1 MVPHSQNV
9 AYLDSGSQVLWKDR
23 ERVFHRGWRL
33 GDDGKHCAVL
43 LVASAAD
50 HPSRSTLDHFRHEY
64 ELKDELDSTWA
75 ARPLELVREANRT
88 MLVLDDASGEPLEML
103 LGAPMDTGRFLRLGC
118 TIASALGKLHQ
129 RGLVHKDIKPANIL
143 FNDATGEVRL
153 TGFGIASRFA
163 REANRLTLPRRSPAR
178 SPTWRRNR
186 PDG

>member
-1 MVPHSQNV
+1 
-9 AYLDSGSQVLWKDR
+9 
-23 ERVFHRGWRL
+23 
-33 GDDGKHCAVL
+33 
-43 LVASAAD
+43 
-50 HPSRSTLDHFRHEY
+50 
-64 ELKDELDSTWA
+64 
-75 ARPLELVREANRT
+75 